1 MKNNKFNIL
10 LIDKNTSFALKLSE
24 RIQEYSFNV
33 INIFDKMSVTLY
45 DDVDLILLSIN
56 DENNSSEIIDFIKL
70 NLHAKII
77 ILSDKDIGEQREI
90 YFSHGILDF
99 HLTTQKIEHIT
110 DDIIDIVYDLKKN
123 KKETILILDN
133 SKELCLELQ
142 SILNQRNYK
151 VLFATKGKEC
161 IEILKKNEI
170 SLLIL
175 DMEIDDINA
184 LDLLEGLRE
193 MYLLDQFFVLTISN
207 SKNSSLVR
215 DALKNGAEDFLKK
228 PFLYEEL
235 LLKVDILIKSS
246 RNRKNI
252 QEHQQEAEN
261 NLKRIK
267 ELLDSTI
274 GAMFIFEDNLCI
286 NCNFE
291 AVKLLGFKLKNEIL
305 NKKIFTLFSNINEQN
320 KEYLLNDTL
329 DYSFEDVIVNHVGK
343 SYDVQV
349 KERNILIA
357 NKTLKIIAL
366 MDITDMKRQ
375 EKIISQQAKL
385 ASMGEMIGNI
395 AHQWRQP
402 LNSISIAAGGI
413 KLNYELNME
422 DKEETIFELDNIVEN
437 TKFLSSTVESFQ
449 NFLKINKKTNKF
461 YIQSTLKKTLA
472 LIHSNLKISNIIV
485 IEDYTCD
492 IEMSGVEN
500 ELIQV
505 FLNIINNSIDILQ
518 NISVQDK
525 SKYIKITIEK
535 KDTFLNINIHDNGS
549 GIPKDI
555 IDKVFE
561 PYFTTKHQ
569 SQGTGLG
576 LYMSHQIIKKLNGE
590 IEVHNKKITYNDIT
604 DYGACFSISFPLY
617 VGKE

>member
-1 MKNNKFNIL
+1 MKKNKFSIL
-10 LIDKNTSFALKLSE
+10 IINKNTSFNLKLSQK
-24 RIQEYSFNV
+24 IQEYNFEV
-33 INIFDKMSVTLY
+33 INIFEKMSVKLY
-45 DDVDLILLSIN
+45 ENIDLILLSID
-56 DENNSSEIIDFIKL
+56 DERNSSKIIDFIKL
-70 NLHAKII
+70 NTHAKII
-77 ILSDKDIGEQREI
+77 ILSDEDIGKQREI
-90 YFSHGILDF
+90 YFSEGILDF
-99 HLTTQKIEHIT
+99 HLTSQKIDHIT
-110 DDIIDIVYDLKKN
+110 DDIIDTIYDLKNN

-133 SKELCLELQ
+133 SKQLCVQLQ
-142 SILNQRNYK
+142 SILIARNYK
-151 VLFATKGKEC
+151 VLFATNGNEG

-184 LDLLEGLRE
+184 LDLLEGLRD

-207 SKNSSLVR
+207 SKNPSLIR

-235 LLKVDILIKSS
+235 LLKIDILIKSS
-246 RNRKNI
+246 RNKKNI
-252 QEHQQEAEN
+252 QEHQQEVEN

-286 NCNFE
+286 NCNYE
-291 AVKLLGFKLKNEIL
+291 AVKLLGFKWKNEIL
-305 NKKIFTLFSNINEQN
+305 NKKIFTLFSNINTEN
-320 KEYLLNDTL
+320 KEHLLDNTL
-329 DYSFEDVIVNHVGK
+329 DYNFEDVIINDTGK
-343 SYDVQV
+343 SYDVQI
-349 KERNILIA
+349 KERNVLIA

-413 KLNYELNME
+413 KLNYELNIE

-437 TKFLSSTVESFQ
+437 TKFLSSTVQSFQ

-472 LIHSNLKISNIIV
+472 LIHSNLK
-485 IEDYTCD
+485 TFD
-492 IEMSGVEN
+492 IEVIANYTYNAQILGVEN

-518 NISVQDK
+518 NSSLLNK
-525 SKYIKITIEK
+525 SKCIKINIEK
-535 KDTFLNINIHDNGS
+535 NATFLNISIHDNGN
-549 GIPKDI
+549 GISEDI

-590 IEVHNKKITYNDIT
+590 IEVYNKDFIHNEIIY
-604 DYGACFSISFPLY
+604 YGACFCILIPLSSS
-617 VGKE
+617 KL